1 MISYIGGKNR
11 MAKWIG
17 NYIPNDIETYVE
29 VFGGAFWVYVNGQVH
44 KKPIL
49 KNVIY
54 NDFNRYMTNLFA
66 CCRNPMEFLKSMDKI
81 VAQDSELF
89 YQFKTDVFEN
99 KNIKDIE
106 IPDYDYGMKY
116 AYIVTQIFS
125 GLNPEKGKFIDL
137 KGKYSSKFDA
147 FRRRL
152 KNPAVIEKLNKI
164 TNVENMDCEEVIKKY
179 DSPKTY
185 FYVDPPYWKTENY
198 YSLHDFDTDDHK
210 RLADVLK
217 NIEGRFSLSYYDF
230 EQLHEWFPEDEYEW
244 ELKDFVKPASA
255 QKGKSQNKGT
265 ELLIMNYQLENKKE
279 KTKSIEHKFWS

>member
-17 NYIPNDIETYVE
+17 SYIPNDIETYVE
-29 VFGGAFWVYVNGQVH
+29 VFGGAFWVYVNGEVH

-54 NDFNRYMTNLFA
+54 NDYNRYMTNLFA
-66 CCRNPMEFLKSMDKI
+66 CCRNPQEFLKSMDEI

-89 YQFKTDVFEN
+89 YEFKKDVFEN

-152 KNPAVIEKLNKI
+152 KNPKVVEKLNKI
-164 TNVENMDCEEVIKKY
+164 TNVENMDCADVIKKY
-179 DSPKTY
+179 DSPTTY
-185 FYVDPPYWKTENY
+185 FYTDPPYWKTENY

-279 KTKSIEHKFWS
+279 KVKNIEHKFWS

>member
-17 NYIPNDIETYVE
+17 SYIPNDIETYVE
-29 VFGGAFWVYVNGQVH
+29 VFGGAFWVYVNGEVH

-54 NDFNRYMTNLFA
+54 NDFNRYMTNLLA
-66 CCRNPMEFLKSMDKI
+66 CCRNPQEFLKSMEEI

-164 TNVENMDCEEVIKKY
+164 TNVENMDCADVIKKY
-179 DSPKTY
+179 DSPTTY

-230 EQLHEWFPEDEYEW
+230 EQLHDWFPEDEYEW

-279 KTKSIEHKFWS
+279 KVKNIEHKFWS

>member
-17 NYIPNDIETYVE
+17 SYIPNDIETYVE
-29 VFGGAFWVYVNGQVH
+29 VFGGAFWVYVNGEVH

-54 NDFNRYMTNLFA
+54 NDYNRYMTNLFA
-66 CCRNPMEFLKSMDKI
+66 CCRNPQEFLKSMDEI

-89 YQFKTDVFEN
+89 YKFKKDVFEN

-152 KNPAVIEKLNKI
+152 KNPKVIEKLNKI
-164 TNVENMDCEEVIKKY
+164 TNVENMDCADVIKKY
-179 DSPKTY
+179 DSPTTY

-279 KTKSIEHKFWS
+279 KTKNIEHKFWS

>member
-66 CCRNPMEFLKSMDKI
+66 CCRNPQEFLKSMDEI

-99 KNIKDIE
+99 KNIKDID

-152 KNPAVIEKLNKI
+152 KNPAVIEKLKKI
-164 TNVENMDCEEVIKKY
+164 SNVENMDFEEVIKKY
-179 DSPKTY
+179 DSPTTY

-198 YSLHDFDTDDHK
+198 YSLHNFDTDDHK
-210 RLADVLK
+210 ILADILK

-230 EQLHEWFPEDEYEW
+230 DQLHDWFPEDEYEW

-279 KTKSIEHKFWS
+279 KTKNIEHGFWS

>member
-17 NYIPNDIETYVE
+17 SYIPNDIETYVE
-29 VFGGAFWVYVNGQVH
+29 VFGGAFWVYVNGEVH
-44 KKPIL
+44 RKPIL

-54 NDFNRYMTNLFA
+54 NDYNRYMTNLIA
-66 CCRNPMEFLKSMDKI
+66 CCRNPQEFLKSMDEI
-81 VAQDSELF
+81 VAQNSDLF
-89 YQFKTDVFEN
+89 YQYKTDVFEN

-198 YSLHDFDTDDHK
+198 YSLHDFQSDDHK

-217 NIEGRFSLSYYDF
+217 NIEGRFS
-230 EQLHEWFPEDEYEW
+230 
-244 ELKDFVKPASA
+244 
-255 QKGKSQNKGT
+255 
-265 ELLIMNYQLENKKE
+265 
-279 KTKSIEHKFWS
+279 

>member
-17 NYIPNDIETYVE
+17 SYIPNDIETYVE

-66 CCRNPMEFLKSMDKI
+66 CCRNPQEFLKSMEEI

-106 IPDYDYGMKY
+106 IPNYDYGMKY

-152 KNPAVIEKLNKI
+152 KNPAVIEKLKKI
-164 TNVENMDCEEVIKKY
+164 TNVENMDCEDVIKKY
-179 DSPKTY
+179 DSPTTY

-230 EQLHEWFPEDEYEW
+230 EQLHDWFPEDEYEW
-244 ELKDFVKPASA
+244 ELRDFVKPASA
-255 QKGKSQNKGT
+255 QKGRSQSKGT

-279 KTKSIEHKFWS
+279 KTKNIEHKFWS

>member
-17 NYIPNDIETYVE
+17 SYIPNDIETYVE
-29 VFGGAFWVYVNGQVH
+29 VFGGAFWVYVNGEVH

-54 NDFNRYMTNLFA
+54 NDYNRYMTNLFA
-66 CCRNPMEFLKSMDKI
+66 CCRNPQEFLKSMDEI

-89 YQFKTDVFEN
+89 YEFKKDVFEN

-152 KNPAVIEKLNKI
+152 KNPKVVEKLNKI
-164 TNVENMDCEEVIKKY
+164 TNVENMDCADVIKKY
-179 DSPKTY
+179 DSPTTY

-217 NIEGRFSLSYYDF
+217 NIDGRFSLSYYDF
-230 EQLHEWFPEDEYEW
+230 EQLHDWFHEDEYTW

-279 KTKSIEHKFWS
+279 KTKNIEHKFWG

>member
-17 NYIPNDIETYVE
+17 SYIPNDIETYVE
-29 VFGGAFWVYVNGQVH
+29 VFGGAFWVYVNGEVH
-44 KKPIL
+44 RKPIL

-54 NDFNRYMTNLFA
+54 NDYNRYMTNLLA
-66 CCRNPMEFLKSMDKI
+66 CCRNPQEFLKSMDEI

-89 YQFKTDVFEN
+89 YKFKKDVFEN

-152 KNPAVIEKLNKI
+152 KNPKVVEKLNKI
-164 TNVENMDCEEVIKKY
+164 TNVENMDCADVIKKY
-179 DSPKTY
+179 DSPTTY

-230 EQLHEWFPEDEYEW
+230 EQLHDWFPEDEYKW

-255 QKGKSQNKGT
+255 QKGRSQNKGT

-279 KTKSIEHKFWS
+279 KTKNIEHKFWS

>member
-17 NYIPNDIETYVE
+17 SYIPNDIETYVE
-29 VFGGAFWVYVNGQVH
+29 VFGGAFWVYVKGEVH

-54 NDFNRYMTNLFA
+54 NDFNRYMTNLIS
-66 CCRNPMEFLKSMDKI
+66 CYRNPQEFLKSMDEI

-99 KNIKDIE
+99 KNIKDID

-152 KNPAVIEKLNKI
+152 KNPAVIEKLKKI
-164 TNVENMDCEEVIKKY
+164 SNVENMDFEEVIKKY
-179 DSPKTY
+179 DSPTTY

-198 YSLHDFDTDDHK
+198 YSLHNFDTDDHK
-210 RLADVLK
+210 ILADILK

-230 EQLHEWFPEDEYEW
+230 DQLHDWFPEDEYEW

-279 KTKSIEHKFWS
+279 KTKNIEHGFWS

>member
-17 NYIPNDIETYVE
+17 SYIPNDIETYVE
-29 VFGGAFWVYVNGQVH
+29 VFGGAFWVYVNGEVH

-54 NDFNRYMTNLFA
+54 NDFNRYMTNLLA
-66 CCRNPMEFLKSMDKI
+66 CCRNPQEFLKSMEEI

-152 KNPAVIEKLNKI
+152 KNPKVIEKLKKI

-198 YSLHDFDTDDHK
+198 YSLHNFDTDDHK
-210 RLADVLK
+210 RLADVLT

-230 EQLHEWFPEDEYEW
+230 DQLHDWFPEDEYDW
-244 ELKDFVKPASA
+244 E
-255 QKGKSQNKGT
+255 
-265 ELLIMNYQLENKKE
+265 
-279 KTKSIEHKFWS
+279 

>member
-17 NYIPNDIETYVE
+17 SYIPNDIETYLE
-29 VFGGAFWVYVNGQVH
+29 VFGGAFWVYVNGEVH

-54 NDFNRYMTNLFA
+54 NDYNRYMTNLLA
-66 CCRNPMEFLKSMDKI
+66 CCRNPQEFLKSMDEI

-89 YQFKTDVFEN
+89 YKFKKDVFEN

-152 KNPAVIEKLNKI
+152 KNPKVVEKLNKI
-164 TNVENMDCEEVIKKY
+164 TNVENMDCADVIKKY
-179 DSPKTY
+179 DSPTTY
-185 FYVDPPYWKTENY
+185 FYTDPPYWKTENY

-230 EQLHEWFPEDEYEW
+230 EQLHDWFPEDEYEW

-279 KTKSIEHKFWS
+279 KVKNIEHKFWS

>member
-17 NYIPNDIETYVE
+17 SYIPNDIETYVE
-29 VFGGAFWVYVNGQVH
+29 VFGGAFWVYVNGEVH

-54 NDFNRYMTNLFA
+54 NDYNRYMTNLFA
-66 CCRNPMEFLKSMDKI
+66 CCRNPQEFLKSMDEI

-89 YQFKTDVFEN
+89 YEFKKDVFEN

-152 KNPAVIEKLNKI
+152 KNPKVVEKLNKI
-164 TNVENMDCEEVIKKY
+164 TNVENMDCADVIKKY
-179 DSPKTY
+179 DSSTTY

-279 KTKSIEHKFWS
+279 KVKNIEHKFWS

>member
-17 NYIPNDIETYVE
+17 SYIPNDIETYVE
-29 VFGGAFWVYVNGQVH
+29 VFGGAFWVYVNGEVH

-54 NDFNRYMTNLFA
+54 NDFNRYMTNLIA
-66 CCRNPMEFLKSMDKI
+66 CCRNPQEFLKSMEEI

-152 KNPAVIEKLNKI
+152 KNPAVIEKLKKI
-164 TNVENMDCEEVIKKY
+164 TNVENMDCADVIKKY
-179 DSPKTY
+179 DSPTTY
-185 FYVDPPYWKTENY
+185 FYTDPPYWKTENY
-198 YSLHDFDTDDHK
+198 YSLHNFDTDDHK

-230 EQLHEWFPEDEYEW
+230 EQLHDWFPEDEYEW

-279 KTKSIEHKFWS
+279 KVKNIEHKFWS

>member
-17 NYIPNDIETYVE
+17 SYIPNDIETYVE
-29 VFGGAFWVYVNGQVH
+29 VFGGAFWVYVNGEVH

-54 NDFNRYMTNLFA
+54 NDYNRYMTNLFA
-66 CCRNPMEFLKSMDKI
+66 CCRNPQEFLKSMDEI

-89 YQFKTDVFEN
+89 YEFKKDVFEN

-152 KNPAVIEKLNKI
+152 KNPKVVEKLNKI
-164 TNVENMDCEEVIKKY
+164 TNVENMDCADVIKKY
-179 DSPKTY
+179 DSPTTY

-230 EQLHEWFPEDEYEW
+230 EQLHDWFPEDEYEW

-279 KTKSIEHKFWS
+279 KVKNIEHKFWS

>member
-66 CCRNPMEFLKSMDKI
+66 CCRNPQEFLKSMEEI
-81 VAQDSELF
+81 VAQDAELF

-99 KNIKDIE
+99 KNINDIE

-152 KNPAVIEKLNKI
+152 KNPAVIEKLKKI
-164 TNVENMDCEEVIKKY
+164 SNVENMDFEEVIKKY
-179 DSPKTY
+179 DSPTTY

-198 YSLHDFDTDDHK
+198 YSLHNFDTDDHK
-210 RLADVLK
+210 ILADILK

-230 EQLHEWFPEDEYEW
+230 DQLHDWFPEDEYEW

-279 KTKSIEHKFWS
+279 KTKNIEHGFWS

>member
-66 CCRNPMEFLKSMDKI
+66 CCRNPMEFLKSMDEI
-81 VAQDSELF
+81 VAQNSDLF
-89 YQFKTDVFEN
+89 YQYKTDVFEN

-217 NIEGRFSLSYYDF
+217 NIAGRFSLSYYDF
-230 EQLHEWFPEDEYEW
+230 EQLHDWFPEDEYEW

-279 KTKSIEHKFWS
+279 KTKNIEHKFWS

>member
-29 VFGGAFWVYVNGQVH
+29 VFGGAFWVYVNGQIH

-66 CCRNPMEFLKSMDKI
+66 CCRNPQEFLKSMDEI

-152 KNPAVIEKLNKI
+152 KNPAVVEK
-164 TNVENMDCEEVIKKY
+164 IK
-179 DSPKTY
+179 
-185 FYVDPPYWKTENY
+185 
-198 YSLHDFDTDDHK
+198 
-210 RLADVLK
+210 
-217 NIEGRFSLSYYDF
+217 
-230 EQLHEWFPEDEYEW
+230 
-244 ELKDFVKPASA
+244 
-255 QKGKSQNKGT
+255 
-265 ELLIMNYQLENKKE
+265 
-279 KTKSIEHKFWS
+279 

>member
-1 MISYIGGKNR
+1 

-17 NYIPNDIETYVE
+17 SYIPNDIETYVE
-29 VFGGAFWVYVNGQVH
+29 VFGGAFWVYVNGEVH

-66 CCRNPMEFLKSMDKI
+66 CCRNPQEFLKSMEEI
-81 VAQDSELF
+81 VAQDSDLF
-89 YQFKTDVFEN
+89 YQYKKDVFEN

-152 KNPAVIEKLNKI
+152 KNPAVIEKLKKI

-198 YSLHDFDTDDHK
+198 YSLHNFDTDDHK
-210 RLADVLK
+210 RLADVLT

-230 EQLHEWFPEDEYEW
+230 DQLHDWFPEDEYEW

-265 ELLIMNYQLENKKE
+265 ELLIMNYQIENKKE
-279 KTKSIEHKFWS
+279 KIKNIEHEFWS

>member
-17 NYIPNDIETYVE
+17 SYIPNDIETYVE
-29 VFGGAFWVYVNGQVH
+29 VFGGAFWVYVNGEVH

-54 NDFNRYMTNLFA
+54 NDFNRYMTNLLA
-66 CCRNPMEFLKSMDKI
+66 CCRNPQEFLKSMEEI

-152 KNPAVIEKLNKI
+152 KNPKVIEKLKKI

-179 DSPKTY
+179 DSPTTY

-198 YSLHDFDTDDHK
+198 YSLHNFDTDDHK
-210 RLADVLK
+210 RLADVLT

-230 EQLHEWFPEDEYEW
+230 DQLHDWFPEDEYEW

-265 ELLIMNYQLENKKE
+265 ELLIMNYQIENKKE
-279 KTKSIEHKFWS
+279 KIKNIEHKFWS

>member
-17 NYIPNDIETYVE
+17 SYIPNDIETYVE
-29 VFGGAFWVYVNGQVH
+29 VFGGAFWVYVNGEVH

-54 NDFNRYMTNLFA
+54 NDYNRYMTNLFA
-66 CCRNPMEFLKSMDKI
+66 CCRNPQEFLKSMDEI

-89 YQFKTDVFEN
+89 YKFKKDVFEN
-99 KNIKDIE
+99 ENIKDIE

-152 KNPAVIEKLNKI
+152 KNPKVVEKLNKI
-164 TNVENMDCEEVIKKY
+164 TNVENMDCADVIKKY
-179 DSPKTY
+179 DSPTTY
-185 FYVDPPYWKTENY
+185 FYTDPPYWKTENY

-230 EQLHEWFPEDEYEW
+230 EQLHDWFPEDEYEW

-279 KTKSIEHKFWS
+279 KVKNIEHKFWS